1 VAEAAHIA
9 PGDLLTALDTAVSP
23 RIVDAAAAMV
33 DRRAAGEPL
42 QYVLGTWSF
51 RQLEVR
57 IDQRALIPRPETE
70 QVVEVAL
77 EMLRHRLAGGSDRR
91 VVVDLG
97 TGSGVIALSLA
108 VESDDVEVWAIDV
121 SGAALELAAGN
132 LASMAADHPEPA
144 SRVHLVEGAWFAA
157 LPSSLAGQV
166 RLVVSNPPYVS
177 EEEWSAL
184 DPEVRD
190 HEPRL
195 ALVPGVSGLEALE
208 LLVDQARRWLAPGG
222 GLVLELAPHQA
233 DTTVDRAETAGYVE
247 VAVRVDLA
255 GRARTLV
262 AVWPGG

>member
-1 VAEAAHIA
+1 
-9 PGDLLTALDTAVSP
+9 
-23 RIVDAAAAMV
+23 MV

-42 QYVLGTWSF
+42 QYVLGSWSF
-51 RQLEVR
+51 RHLEVR
-57 IDQRALIPRPETE
+57 VDRRALIPRPETE
-70 QVVEVAL
+70 QVVATAL
-77 EMLRHRLAGGSDRR
+77 DMLDGRSAAMADGAGRG

-108 VESDDVEVWAIDV
+108 VESDGVEVWATDI
-121 SGAALELAAGN
+121 SGAALELANRN
-132 LASMAADHPEPA
+132 LADMAAAHPEPA
-144 SRVHLVEGAWFAA
+144 TRVHLVEGTWFGA

-184 DPEVRD
+184 DPVVRD
-190 HEPRL
+190 YEPRL
-195 ALVPGVSGLEALE
+195 ALVPGASGLEALE
-208 LLVDQARRWLAPGG
+208 LLVDQARRWLIPGG

-233 DTTVDRAETAGYVE
+233 DTMAARAETAGYVD
-247 VAVRVDLA
+247 VAVRTDLA